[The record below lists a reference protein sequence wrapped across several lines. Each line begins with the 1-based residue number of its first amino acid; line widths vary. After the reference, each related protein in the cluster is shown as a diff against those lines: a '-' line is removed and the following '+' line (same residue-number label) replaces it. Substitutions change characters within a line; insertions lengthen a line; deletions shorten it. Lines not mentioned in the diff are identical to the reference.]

1 MIEIRKGIEQD
12 VERIMELGNAYYNES
27 AFSSMEFNE
36 SKCRDLFFHLLQY
49 GFAVVA
55 DDGGK
60 LVGMMGAIL
69 NKHFFTDTLMAQDVL
84 VYVSPEYRCQ
94 GLSRRLITVYINWAI
109 SQGVKRDNI
118 FLGVDSGINRSIT
131 EEVYNN
137 LGFKRFG
144 TSMRLQE
151 V

>member
-1 MIEIRKGIEQD
+1 
-12 VERIMELGNAYYNES
+12 
-27 AFSSMEFNE
+27 
-36 SKCRDLFFHLLQY
+36 LQY